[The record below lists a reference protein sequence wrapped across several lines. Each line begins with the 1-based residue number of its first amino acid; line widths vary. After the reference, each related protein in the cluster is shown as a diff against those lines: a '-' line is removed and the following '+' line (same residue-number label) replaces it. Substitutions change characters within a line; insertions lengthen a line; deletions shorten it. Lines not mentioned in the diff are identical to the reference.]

1 MPLER
6 LLGTLKPAGKRGFVQ
21 RRSAGLEEGGGN
33 CPKDG
38 KIGMIRRMRK
48 APIRSP
54 TSAIA
59 RRELS
64 SRRTVIDVG
73 LQLIR
78 KTQKPFTEERLS
90 AYRIGTDCS
99 Q

>member
-1 MPLER
+1 
-6 LLGTLKPAGKRGFVQ
+6 
-21 RRSAGLEEGGGN
+21 
-33 CPKDG
+33 
-38 KIGMIRRMRK
+38 MRK

-90 AYRIGTDCS
+90 DYRIGNDFS